1 MSMPSNPAFAQAT
14 DIEQTLALLAER
26 CADPTPAVY
35 DRMFAAHPYMKP
47 YFWRDTNGAI
57 KGEMLARTFDAI
69 LDFIGPRTY
78 AHHMIGTEMITHEG
92 YDVPREIFVTFF
104 ETIRDT
110 VCDLLGEAWSAQHE
124 DAWSNLLKEI
134 HEFADAV
141 PRSDI
146 DIAHNREVRDKLI
159 AGGWNQAGPKQG

>member
-1 MSMPSNPAFAQAT
+1 MPSEPAFAQAQ

-26 CADPTPAVY
+26 CADPTLAVY
-35 DRMFAAHPYMKP
+35 DRLFAAHPYMKP

-69 LDFIGPRTY
+69 LDFIGPRSY

-110 VCDLLGEAWSAQHE
+110 VRDLLGEAWSAQHE
-124 DAWSNLLKEI
+124 DAWRNLLLDIKS
-134 HEFADAV
+134 FAQAV
-141 PRSDI
+141 PRYDLDI
-146 DIAHNREVRDKLI
+146 DHARKIREGLAA
-159 AGGWNQAGPKQG
+159 AGWVQSEWKPG